1 MASIQPTQID
11 CPAEWH
17 AGKGAFLRLNITS
30 ISDSDA
36 ATNKR
41 YIGTSVTIQGTPW
54 VTLYSWSVKLGGQV
68 ITENII
74 SGSGVT
80 NWHTGQVL
88 ASRALTFDNDYSGNL
103 TVQAYVKQV
112 FYYKVGSD
120 LSRWNDPSIYQLNTA
135 NCVCSQLLRY
145 TSFSIHDVDNTTL
158 TTATIKWSA
167 PDAVDMQEYSLD
179 DGEWI
184 SFTGSS
190 YTLTG
195 FEPGSTHKVRT
206 RIRRKDSQLITTSDY
221 LNFTLKSLPEA
232 SIQSDINIGSK
243 QTVSISSMS
252 YITKWSCEVFDGTT
266 KIKEDND
273 ITTISKE
280 IDISSTTIVNEMLA
294 RHSNDNEWNLT
305 YKFKVVA
312 NDTIYNLEDK
322 TAKIIIP
329 AGSYTPTYDVSSISY
344 KVTNA
349 LSNDI
354 TGSNQKIIKGIS
366 NVTYYIGEATPNG
379 HASMSRYIISTGDK
393 SVSIN
398 SAPSMS
404 ADISAVSSKSFS
416 VQAVD
421 SRGRSTTISKDYN
434 TYIDYFKPS
443 VTSYN
448 IVRKDA
454 VLANLVF
461 NISGKFCNWSGLQ
474 VSNTISS
481 VKYQYKIKGSST
493 YSEEI
498 ECKGITIDGDSFNI
512 LCTGTGEL
520 INIAN
525 EYDIKVNIYDR
536 LSSVSFTTFISTG
549 RALLWRDLANTR
561 IGIGHKPNYSLDV
574 NGNINGNDILAKG
587 SSIIPI
593 DITNST
599 ETLLS
604 RVQYLGT
611 NDIHMATWFSRNDDG
626 TKNISD
632 KPTGENK
639 ASFVCSAICN
649 KRYSSNDYRYILE
662 CYVKGSSNPYK
673 AVVDNN
679 TQSIDWSNT
688 PSGGGDSLP
697 IGTMIP
703 YPSNVIP
710 NGFLPCDGGAV
721 SRTTY
726 ADLFSVIG
734 TSYGAGDGSTTF
746 NLPNKKGRISVGLDS
761 SQTEFNTIGK
771 RDGEKTHQL
780 TINEMPSHDHRLT
793 PFVDIRQGDG
803 QTNSHSG
810 SLGTH
815 LGGYVSKPNTLVTPT
830 GGDQPHNNLQPYEV
844 DQWIIK
850 AFNGA
855 YNQPVSGDVNDTL
868 PVGSIIKFD
877 GDYIPEG
884 YEEVEDNEHTYSTEE
899 KVVGTWVDGKPL
911 YRKSYIIKGITT
923 VSYTFSLAGLNMDMC
938 FFDFTHSI
946 FKQDV
951 FSLPFGIYGSN
962 TDYNRIFF
970 QNNNSIVFQFGSI
983 YTMSKD
989 LYFTLEYTKTT
1000 D

>member
-54 VTLYSWSVKLGGQV
+54 VTLYSWSVKVGGQV

-88 ASRALTFDNDYSGNL
+88 ASRALTFDNDYSCNL

-379 HASMSRYIISTGDK
+379 HA
-393 SVSIN
+393 
-398 SAPSMS
+398 
-404 ADISAVSSKSFS
+404 
-416 VQAVD
+416 
-421 SRGRSTTISKDYN
+421 
-434 TYIDYFKPS
+434 
-443 VTSYN
+443 
-448 IVRKDA
+448 
-454 VLANLVF
+454 
-461 NISGKFCNWSGLQ
+461 
-474 VSNTISS
+474 
-481 VKYQYKIKGSST
+481 
-493 YSEEI
+493 
-498 ECKGITIDGDSFNI
+498 
-512 LCTGTGEL
+512 
-520 INIAN
+520 
-525 EYDIKVNIYDR
+525 
-536 LSSVSFTTFISTG
+536 
-549 RALLWRDLANTR
+549 
-561 IGIGHKPNYSLDV
+561 
-574 NGNINGNDILAKG
+574 
-587 SSIIPI
+587 
-593 DITNST
+593 
-599 ETLLS
+599 
-604 RVQYLGT
+604 
-611 NDIHMATWFSRNDDG
+611 
-626 TKNISD
+626 
-632 KPTGENK
+632 
-639 ASFVCSAICN
+639 
-649 KRYSSNDYRYILE
+649 
-662 CYVKGSSNPYK
+662 
-673 AVVDNN
+673 
-679 TQSIDWSNT
+679 
-688 PSGGGDSLP
+688 
-697 IGTMIP
+697 
-703 YPSNVIP
+703 
-710 NGFLPCDGGAV
+710 
-721 SRTTY
+721 
-726 ADLFSVIG
+726 
-734 TSYGAGDGSTTF
+734 
-746 NLPNKKGRISVGLDS
+746 
-761 SQTEFNTIGK
+761 
-771 RDGEKTHQL
+771 
-780 TINEMPSHDHRLT
+780 
-793 PFVDIRQGDG
+793 
-803 QTNSHSG
+803 
-810 SLGTH
+810 
-815 LGGYVSKPNTLVTPT
+815 
-830 GGDQPHNNLQPYEV
+830 
-844 DQWIIK
+844 
-850 AFNGA
+850 
-855 YNQPVSGDVNDTL
+855 
-868 PVGSIIKFD
+868 
-877 GDYIPEG
+877 
-884 YEEVEDNEHTYSTEE
+884 
-899 KVVGTWVDGKPL
+899 
-911 YRKSYIIKGITT
+911 
-923 VSYTFSLAGLNMDMC
+923 
-938 FFDFTHSI
+938 
-946 FKQDV
+946 
-951 FSLPFGIYGSN
+951 
-962 TDYNRIFF
+962 
-970 QNNNSIVFQFGSI
+970 
-983 YTMSKD
+983 
-989 LYFTLEYTKTT
+989 
-1000 D
+1000 